1 MSIFPFSAISQN
13 LPNTLP
19 DTGFVGVG
27 TNNPTCNFQV
37 IGQSQIS
44 GNLTV
49 DSSLTISDSARIDNN
64 LRVNGH
70 LFVGKNAYIT
80 DTTFSNVM
88 RVHRIT
94 PSTGDSLV
102 YFGDSSLVVNT
113 ISHLIYPE
121 ADFDIPNPI
130 IKGTGVGSPNIS
142 PKGDYSVAVG
152 NRINIDANAKNS
164 VAIGTGVLPNGPSL
178 QQYIPNSIM
187 LGANSNLPT
196 LFISP
201 ANGIN
206 TRGKVGVGTSSPQ
219 AKLQV
224 NQSEENEKAFSV
236 FNPNQ
241 SENGCNGI
249 DVFRVW
255 GNGNVEAND
264 VRVKVLGWCDDV
276 FASEYKLQSIPELE
290 KYIKQ
295 HQHLPNI
302 PSEKE
307 VMEQGISLSDMNA
320 RLLKQIEEQA
330 LHIIELNKRLEK
342 LEENGGKRKLK
353 SEQHPHRHC
362 EGGTSE
368 AIL

>member
-1 MSIFPFSAISQN
+1 MSIFTSSAISQN

-27 TNNPTCNFQV
+27 TSTPSCNFQV

-49 DSSLTISDSARIDNN
+49 DSSITISDSARIDNN

-70 LFVGKNAYIT
+70 LFVAKNAYIT
-80 DTTFSNVM
+80 DTTFSNVLQ
-88 RVHRIT
+88 VHRIT
-94 PSTGDSLV
+94 PSIGDSLV

-113 ISHLIYPE
+113 VSHLIYPE

-130 IKGTGVGSPNIS
+130 IKGTGVGSPNIT

-152 NRINIDANAKNS
+152 HRINIEANAKNS
-164 VAIGTGVLPNGPSL
+164 VAIGTGVLPNGPYL

-187 LGANSNLPT
+187 LGTNSNLST

-206 TRGKVGVGTSSPQ
+206 TTGKVGIGTISPQ
-219 AKLQV
+219 AKLQI
-224 NQSEENEKAFSV
+224 NQSEETEKAFSV
-236 FNPNQ
+236 LNPNK

-255 GNGNVEAND
+255 GNGNVEAKD
-264 VRVKVLGWCDDV
+264 VRVKVLGWCDYV
-276 FASEYKLQSIPELE
+276 FTSEYKLQSINELE

-302 PSEKE
+302 PSAKE
-307 VMEQGISLSDMNA
+307 VMEKGISLSDMNT

-330 LHIIELNKRLEK
+330 LYIIELNKRLEK
-342 LEENGGKRKLK
+342 LEEKQR
-353 SEQHPHRHC
+353 
-362 EGGTSE
+362 
-368 AIL
+368 